1 MNQMEEMLQ
10 KVLSTGQGAIACTIV
25 HVDGSAYRKEG
36 AWMFLLEDGTQ
47 LGMIGGGCLENDLR
61 IRAQELFGTGTAME
75 VIYDLRAEDDLGWGR
90 GIGCNGVITV
100 LIRDVDKGFREAL
113 LNVHEE
119 FQQGRPV
126 HYIQELK
133 EGYPFVFETTKTIGK
148 MPLRPFVCAAGSMSD
163 EKGRRYEQWL
173 WPRPNLYLIGGGSD
187 ARPLASM
194 AQTVGYAVHL
204 LDWREALCH
213 EGFFPNAASIQIGN
227 VEQMVKDTRF
237 TPYDSV
243 VIMTHH
249 FTLDQ
254 ALLQFFAK
262 QELLYL
268 GLLGSKQRTSRLTKG
283 ISLTHLQ
290 SPIGL
295 SIGAEGP
302 EEIAV
307 SILAE
312 VIAVRNG
319 VAACPSLASI

>member
-10 KVLSTGQGAIACTIV
+10 QVLSAEQCAVACTIV

-47 LGMIGGGCLENDLR
+47 IGMIGGGCLENDLR
-61 IRAQELFGTGTAME
+61 SRAKDLFGTGTAME
-75 VIYDLRAEDDLGWGR
+75 VVYDLQAEDDIGWGR

-100 LIRDVDKGFREAL
+100 LIRDVGKGFREAL
-113 LNVHEE
+113 LHVQGE
-119 FQQGRPV
+119 FQLGRPV

-133 EGYPFVFETTKTIGK
+133 DGYPFTFTATEAIGK
-148 MPLRPFVCAAGSMSD
+148 LAFRPFVSAAGSRMD
-163 EKGRRYEQWL
+163 ESGRSYEQWL
-173 WPRPNLYLIGGGSD
+173 WPRPNLYLIGGGPD

-204 LDWREALCH
+204 LDWREAICH
-213 EGFFPNAASIQIGN
+213 EDFFPNAASIQIGN
-227 VEQMVKDTRF
+227 VEQMVKNTRF

-249 FTLDQ
+249 FTLDR

-262 QELLYL
+262 QKLLYL
-268 GLLGSKQRTSRLTKG
+268 GLLGSKQRTSRLTRG
-283 ISLTHLQ
+283 ISLPHLQ

-295 SIGAEGP
+295 SLGAEGP

-312 VIAVRNG
+312 IIAVRNG